1 MARIL
6 IIDDDDHV
14 RLSLKLALED
24 EDHDVAEAADG
35 EEGMRRLRERPA
47 HLVIT
52 DIFMPEKEGLETID
66 AIRRDYPDTRIIAI
80 SGGGRMDP
88 REYLEI
94 ACRVGAD
101 RSLMKPFDLRQL
113 VALVDE
119 LLDGGE
125 GG

>member
-6 IIDDDDHV
+6 IIDDDEHV
-14 RLSLKLALED
+14 RRSLKMALED

-47 HLVIT
+47 RLVIT

-66 AIRRDYPDTRIIAI
+66 EIRRDYPDTRIIAI

-94 ACRVGAD
+94 ARRVGAD